1 MATPVPPIA
10 KEREDMNACGLAKAE
25 ADARHRATAKGVFT
39 KAGNEQVFDFI
50 IVLVNNSGKSSTKKT
65 SSRPD

>member
-1 MATPVPPIA
+1 MA

-50 IVLVNNSGKSSTKKT
+50 IVLVNNSGKSTTKKT